1 MAGALTSPPVRAV
14 PIAIETAAD
23 KLAALDRA
31 LERAAFDEALYAA
44 LALAGKAPGAALV
57 AIKPN
62 LMAARKPEA
71 PPTSYTDPELVEHL
85 VARLRAA
92 GIGDVA
98 VVESRIGQ
106 RPVFDVAAMV
116 GYGQDG
122 YRIVDLSDEMEP
134 FDYGGVLGRAAAG
147 RTWRDADVRISFA
160 KNKAQWRMFYSGSL
174 ANLLGCLPEPDK
186 LAHYSGPGHEPSECC
201 RTILDALPVAFGLVD
216 AWESGA
222 WKRTVHTGAVLASP
236 SLLAL
241 DWVMGE
247 KMELDPALNPV
258 VREALYRYGRV
269 PLDRRG
275 DQTAWPGWRS
285 PTVAGVALSG
295 VLADHPWLLRR
306 REGGWTIQ

>member
-1 MAGALTSPPVRAV
+1 MAGRLDSPTVRRVPV
-14 PIAIETAAD
+14 AIETAGN
-23 KLAALDRA
+23 KLEALDRA
-31 LERAAFDEALYAA
+31 LERSGFDESLDAA
-44 LALAGKAPGAALV
+44 LARAGKDPASALV

-62 LMAARKPEA
+62 LMAARKAEDRPA
-71 PPTSYTDPELVEHL
+71 SYTDPQLVEHL
-85 VARLRAA
+85 VARLRAT

-98 VVESRIGQ
+98 VVESRIGP
-106 RPVFDVAAMV
+106 RPVSEIATMV
-116 GYGQDG
+116 GYMGDG
-122 YRIVDLSDEMEP
+122 YRLVDLSDEMEP
-134 FDYGGVLGRAAAG
+134 LDYGGVLGRAAAG

-186 LAHYSGPGHEPSECC
+186 LEHYSGPGHEPSECC

-216 AWESGA
+216 AWDSGA
-222 WKRTVHTGAVLASP
+222 WKKTVHTGAVLASP

-258 VREALYRYGRV
+258 VREALYRYGRIPV
-269 PLDRRG
+269 DRRG
-275 DQTAWPGWRS
+275 DQTAWQGWRS
-285 PTVAGVALSG
+285 PSVAGVALSG